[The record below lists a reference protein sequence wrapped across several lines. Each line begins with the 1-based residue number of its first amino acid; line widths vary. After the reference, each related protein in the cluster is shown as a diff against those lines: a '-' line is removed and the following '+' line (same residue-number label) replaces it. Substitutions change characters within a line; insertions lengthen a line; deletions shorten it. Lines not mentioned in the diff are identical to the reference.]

1 MQLVLNNSQYAPFYK
16 YIVNVPLTVAERWL
30 NLNPVSYTSSFFRYG
45 PFTQALHYQLLLLLF
60 AVISSCSILA
70 PSAQLK
76 LCKTW
81 SPHSFN
87 GAASRSLNKEKH
99 QHLSAGLRGSFKGP
113 RAQDALS
120 LHRLCFLLI
129 IILQA
134 FGWQSNIFCS
144 TVSHL
149 WIVHDSCLWGDY
161 VGVFQ
166 YLPAGVAGVEDAL

>member
-1 MQLVLNNSQYAPFYK
+1 MQLVLNNFQYAPFYK
-16 YIVNVPLTVAERWL
+16 YIVNVPLTIAVRWL
-30 NLNPVSYTSSFFRYG
+30 NLNLVSYTSSFFRYE
-45 PFTQALHYQLLLLLF
+45 PFTQALHYQLRLLL
-60 AVISSCSILA
+60 AVISSCSTLA

-87 GAASRSLNKEKH
+87 GTASRSLNKEKH

-134 FGWQSNIFCS
+134 FG
-144 TVSHL
+144 
-149 WIVHDSCLWGDY
+149 
-161 VGVFQ
+161 
-166 YLPAGVAGVEDAL
+166 